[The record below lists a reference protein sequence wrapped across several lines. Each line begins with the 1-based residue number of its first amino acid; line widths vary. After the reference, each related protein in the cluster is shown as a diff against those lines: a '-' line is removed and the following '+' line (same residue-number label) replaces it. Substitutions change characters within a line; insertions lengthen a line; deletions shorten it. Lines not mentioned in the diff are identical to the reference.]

1 MKKSFNVAIV
11 GATGLVGRT
20 MLQVLEERYFPI
32 NNLKLLASERSAGQ
46 NLLFRNEQIVVE
58 ELGQNSFR
66 GIDIALFSAGSY
78 VSKTFVPIAARV
90 GCIVI
95 DNGSYWRMK
104 PDVPLIVPEV
114 NPNEA
119 FKHEGIITNP
129 NCSTIQLVVA
139 LKPLLDNYGLRRVIV
154 STYQSISGAGQKGIN
169 KLISDISSIKFC
181 EAMENWQLSDNKNIA
196 FPRRNSDSIAF
207 NTAFHEPDAEKGFS
221 VEEIKMMNETRK
233 ILNIPDLKISVTC
246 VRLPILGGHGES
258 VNVELSKPFT
268 LDDIREVYPTAPGI
282 VLMDDFENGICPTV
296 AKSESK
302 DEVLIGRL
310 RLDSSCENSLNLWI
324 TADNLRKGAAT
335 NAVQIA
341 ELFL

>member
-20 MLQVLEERYFPI
+20 MLQVLEEKYFPI

-46 NLLFRNEQIVVE
+46 NLLFRNEQIIVE

-78 VSKTFVPIAARV
+78 VSKTFVPIAVRA

-169 KLISDISSIKFC
+169 KLISDISSIKF
-181 EAMENWQLSDNKNIA
+181 LSYEGILKNFFIILIIKCFFGLSIITLSSNLPGLSIRA
-196 FPRRNSDSIAF
+196 FS
-207 NTAFHEPDAEKGFS
+207 NTLGS
-221 VEEIKMMNETRK
+221 LLV
-233 ILNIPDLKISVTC
+233 NIVTT
-246 VRLPILGGHGES
+246 PS
-258 VNVELSKPFT
+258 
-268 LDDIREVYPTAPGI
+268 
-282 VLMDDFENGICPTV
+282 NGSTP
-296 AKSESK
+296 S
-302 DEVLIGRL
+302 
-310 RLDSSCENSLNLWI
+310 N
-324 TADNLRKGAAT
+324 
-335 NAVQIA
+335 
-341 ELFL
+341 